1 MGAVSRSATPSLGRE
16 GRYVSEAQTPF
27 ETAQSY
33 APPTV
38 TQFSV
43 FLDNKVG
50 KLHDLVETFD
60 DSTSQICALSV
71 HDASD
76 CAIVRL
82 ITNRTKVAREILRE
96 HRLAFAENEVLIV
109 ELTQGKTLE
118 SLCLYLLGA
127 EINIRFAYPLMLRPN
142 GTPTIA
148 LAVDD
153 ATLAGQI
160 LRRKEFRLFGE
171 ADLPAA

>member
-1 MGAVSRSATPSLGRE
+1 MDEGTTP
-16 GRYVSEAQTPF
+16 T
-27 ETAQSY
+27 ETLHGY

-50 KLHDLVETFD
+50 RLLDLVEAFNGSD
-60 DSTSQICALSV
+60 ANICALNV
-71 HDASD
+71 HEASD
-76 CAIVRL
+76 CAIIRL
-82 ITNRTKVAREILRE
+82 ISNDTPTARRLLRE
-96 HRLAFAENEVLIV
+96 HKFPFAVGEVLIV
-109 ELTQGKTLE
+109 ELSKGNTLS
-118 SLCLYLLGA
+118 SLCLSLLGA
-127 EINIRFAYPLMLRPN
+127 ELNIRFAYPLMLRPN

-153 ATLAGQI
+153 PVLAGQI
-160 LRRKEFRLFGE
+160 LRRKHFRLFGE

>member
-1 MGAVSRSATPSLGRE
+1 MDGAGQEDSR
-16 GRYVSEAQTPF
+16 VSEAQTPF
-27 ETAQSY
+27 ETTQGY
-33 APPTV
+33 GPPTV

-60 DSTSQICALSV
+60 DSNSQICALSV

-82 ITNRTKVAREILRE
+82 ITNRAKVSRQILRE
-96 HRLAFAENEVLIV
+96 HALAFTENEVLIV
-109 ELTQGKTLE
+109 ELSSGNTLE
-118 SLCLYLLGA
+118 SMCLSLLGA

-153 ATLAGQI
+153 PTLAGQI
-160 LRRKEFRLFGE
+160 LRRKHFRLFGE